1 MILKNYELGKI
12 NILKNNIILLYGKNE
27 GLKKEKISEIISK
40 KKESK
45 VFKYDEKEILDS
57 PESFYEKLNNGSLF
71 ENEKIIII
79 NRSTEKIL
87 PILNLILEKNLKDII
102 IILNANILEKKSKL
116 RSLFEKNKKLICVAF
131 YPDTYETLSKLTQNF
146 FHNFRV
152 PISSQNINLIVSRCN
167 GERENLNNELNKI
180 SLFLKNKKKIE
191 VEDLIKLTNLSEN
204 FSINELVDSCLAKNQ
219 RKTINILNEN
229 SFSSDDYIIII
240 RTFLSKT
247 KKILTLIDE
256 YEFNNDLNATLA
268 NAKPPIF
275 WKDKDIVKQQIK
287 VWTSKKIKETIYKL
301 NELEILVKKNSFNSI
316 HLITDFILEKSSP
329 KFNN

>member
-40 KKESK
+40 KKEGK
-45 VFKYDEKEILDS
+45 IFKYDEKEILDN

-87 PILNLILEKNLKDII
+87 PTLNLILEKNLKDII

-131 YPDTYETLSKLTQNF
+131 YPDTYETLSKLTKNF

-180 SLFLKNKKKIE
+180 SIFLKNKKKIE

>member
-40 KKESK
+40 KKEGK
-45 VFKYDEKEILDS
+45 IFKYDEKEILDN

-87 PILNLILEKNLKDII
+87 PTLNLILEKNLKDII

-301 NELEILVKKNSFNSI
+301 NELEILIKKNSFNSI

>member
-1 MILKNYELGKI
+1 MILKSFEFKKI
-12 NILKNNIILLYGKNE
+12 DIKKYNFYLFYGENE

-40 KKESK
+40 KKEGK
-45 VFKYDEKEILDS
+45 IFKYDEKEILDN

-87 PILNLILEKNLKDII
+87 PTLNLILEKNLKDII

-301 NELEILVKKNSFNSI
+301 NELEILIKKNSFNSI

>member
-40 KKESK
+40 KKEGK
-45 VFKYDEKEILDS
+45 IFKYDEKEILDN

-87 PILNLILEKNLKDII
+87 PTLNLILEKNLKDII

>member
-40 KKESK
+40 KKEGK
-45 VFKYDEKEILDS
+45 IFKYDEKEILDN

-87 PILNLILEKNLKDII
+87 PTLNLILEKNLKDII

-180 SLFLKNKKKIE
+180 SIFLKNKKKIE

-301 NELEILVKKNSFNSI
+301 NELEILIKKNSFNSI

>member
-40 KKESK
+40 KKEGK
-45 VFKYDEKEILDS
+45 IFKYDEKEILDN

-87 PILNLILEKNLKDII
+87 PTLNLILEKNLKDII

-256 YEFNNDLNATLA
+256 YEFNNDLNATIS